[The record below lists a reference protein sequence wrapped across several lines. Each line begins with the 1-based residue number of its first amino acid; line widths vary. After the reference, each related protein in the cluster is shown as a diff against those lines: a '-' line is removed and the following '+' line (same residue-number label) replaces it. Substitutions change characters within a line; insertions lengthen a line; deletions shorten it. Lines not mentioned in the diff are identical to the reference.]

1 MNESHKNSNVRIA
14 KNTVFLY
21 FRTLLIIGIGLYIS
35 RAILQALGVED
46 FGIYNVVGGIVLM
59 FSFINSG
66 MVASTQRFISYE
78 LGKKDTGRLQQVFSV
93 AVSVHLLLALIILVL
108 AETIGLWF
116 LNARMNIAP
125 ERLYAANWVYQ
136 CSILAFAL
144 TVLSVPYNACIVA
157 HEHMKAF
164 AYVSILDYS
173 LRLLAVL
180 LLPFVSCDKLIVY
193 SISIL
198 LIAVI
203 IRLIYGFYCKY
214 HFEECTY
221 QFSRDKRL
229 FTEMFSF
236 AGWSFIGNLGFSVK
250 DQGINILINLFFGA
264 VVNAA
269 RGIAYQVSSVV
280 SSFMANFQ
288 MAINPQITKRYA
300 SGETDS
306 MLRLVFASAKY
317 SFFLLM
323 IIVIPLWIRAPYVL
337 ELWLGNVPDYT
348 VTFLRLVLIMLLV
361 DSMANPLVVAMQATG
376 KIRNFQ
382 LVIALIMVSNLPI
395 SYCVLKM
402 GADAYSVMY
411 VAIATSIVGLIARLL
426 LLHALIPFDF
436 GGFIKSVIL
445 RNLLVCSLATILS
458 LMFANLL
465 SDNFGGLISV
475 CMISVFSSV
484 LIIYKC
490 GLRSQEKKYVV
501 FKAKFLFNKY
511 LSK

>member
-1 MNESHKNSNVRIA
+1 MTESHQTSNARVA

-78 LGKKDTGRLQQVFSV
+78 LGRNDAIRLRQVFSM

-116 LNARMNIAP
+116 LNTHMNIAP

-136 CSILAFAL
+136 CSIFAFIVIVL
-144 TVLSVPYNACIVA
+144 TVPYSASIVA

-164 AYVSILDYS
+164 AYGSVLDYV

-180 LLPFVSCDKLIVY
+180 LLPFVPHDKLIVY

-198 LIAVI
+198 LVTVI
-203 IRLIYGFYCKY
+203 TRLGYVIYCRY
-214 HFEECTY
+214 HFSECSY
-221 QFSRDKRL
+221 LFSRDKSL
-229 FTEMFSF
+229 FMEMFSF

-264 VVNAA
+264 AVNAA
-269 RGIAYQVSSVV
+269 RGIAYQVSTVV

-323 IIVIPLWIRAPYVL
+323 IIVIPFWIRAPYVL

-348 VTFLRLVLIMLLV
+348 VAFLRLVLIMLLV
-361 DSMANPLVVAMQATG
+361 DSMANPLLEAMQATG

-382 LVIALIMVSNLPI
+382 LVVAIIMLSNLPL
-395 SYCVLKM
+395 SYCILKL

-411 VAIATSIVGLIARLL
+411 VAIATSVAGLVARLL
-426 LLHALIPFDF
+426 LLRASIPFDIW
-436 GGFIKSVIL
+436 GFIKNIL
-445 RNLLVCSLATILS
+445 VRNFVVLILGFLAPFWVS
-458 LMFANLL
+458 SHFY
-465 SDNFGGLISV
+465 DNFAGMIGVIFVSLISSLV
-475 CMISVFSSV
+475 
-484 LIIYKC
+484 IIYII
-490 GLRSQEKKYVV
+490 GLQPSERAFLVNKIVRYSKK
-501 FKAKFLFNKY
+501 NIR
-511 LSK
+511 